1 MLATIMNAVLAVIL
15 LVGTV
20 VYQIVGGKVIQIS
33 TSSIFVLM
41 GLVNLCFA
49 IRKREKN
56 LKFYIAM
63 AAALFLCMM
72 GDIMLRKDFV
82 LGAATFASGHIAF
95 LVSYYFLQKARM
107 KDFVIGGILFAMVG
121 SFLMFCPLLTF
132 SDEYMR
138 WVSLA
143 YAFIISMMV
152 GKAVS
157 NYLVNRTKDGLL
169 RAIGSSMFFFSDFM
183 LVCNWFMD
191 TGSITRKLCMITY
204 FPALGVLALS
214 MLVSLHEKN
223 KQK

>member
-1 MLATIMNAVLAVIL
+1 MEKKINTIMFGVL
-15 LVGTV
+15 LVATV
-20 VYQIVGGKVIQIS
+20 LYQIIGGPVVQIS

-49 IRKREKN
+49 IKYRKAN

-63 AAALFLCMM
+63 SVGLFLCMM

-82 LGAATFASGHIAF
+82 LGAATFASGHVGF
-95 LVSYYFLQKARM
+95 LVSYYFLNKVR
-107 KDFVIGGILFAMVG
+107 KHDFIIGGILFALVG
-121 SFLMFCPLLTF
+121 SFILFCPLLVF
-132 SDEYMR
+132 SDAYMR

-157 NYLVNRTKDGLL
+157 NYLADKKKSRLSMT
-169 RAIGSSMFFFSDFM
+169 IGSSMFFFSDFM
-183 LVCNWFMD
+183 LLCNWFME

-214 MLVSLHEKN
+214 MLASLDEE
-223 KQK
+223 

>member
-1 MLATIMNAVLAVIL
+1 MEKKINTIMFGGL
-15 LVGTV
+15 LVATV
-20 VYQIVGGKVIQIS
+20 LYQIIGGPVVQIS

-49 IRKREKN
+49 IKYRKAN

-63 AAALFLCMM
+63 SVGLFLCMM

-82 LGAATFASGHIAF
+82 LGAATFASGHVGF
-95 LVSYYFLQKARM
+95 LVSYYFLQKVR
-107 KDFVIGGILFAMVG
+107 KHDFIIGGILFALVG
-121 SFLMFCPLLTF
+121 SFILFCPLLVF
-132 SDEYMR
+132 SDAYMR

-157 NYLVNRTKDGLL
+157 NYLSDKKKSRLL
-169 RAIGSSMFFFSDFM
+169 MAIGSGMFFFSDFM
-183 LVCNWFMD
+183 LLCNWFME

-204 FPALGVLALS
+204 FPALGVLALG
-214 MLVSLHEKN
+214 MLMSINEKE
-223 KQK
+223 